1 MLMRKKIVSVLIL
14 VILSIFLISC
24 GKLKTEYDI
33 EEFGVI
39 YEKTEEMFEKE
50 SEYLT
55 KDELNGDKGYELYR
69 KCSQK
74 TGLPFNKEITIRGK
88 KQAASTSGFYVKSS
102 DGKYSIYCYVD
113 SKEINKSL
121 FVDNG
126 ESIVVKGVFSKKDV
140 GYHFIS
146 DPVIISPEDINM
158 DYKSNI
164 SDTLDNIDDIECSV
178 VIGEIVDLQTLDE
191 FNELMDIM
199 DGTVTY
205 ESSDIYYE
213 NVITVSDGNDK
224 NGLISFTCN
233 DDNLKIGD
241 KIALSGYVNSLAELL
256 LADGTT
262 DTWWGFI
269 DNVSNVY
276 VFE

>member
-1 MLMRKKIVSVLIL
+1 MRKQIVTVLIL
-14 VILSIFLISC
+14 AILSIFLISC
-24 GKLKTEYDI
+24 GKSKTEYDI
-33 EEFGVI
+33 EEFGAI

-55 KDELNGDKGYELYR
+55 KDELNGDKGNELYK

-88 KQAASTSGFYVKSS
+88 KEAAPISGFYVKSS
-102 DGKYSIYCYVD
+102 DGKYSVYCHVD
-113 SKEINKSL
+113 SNEINKSL

-126 ESIVVKGVFSKKDV
+126 ESIVVKGVFAKKDV
-140 GYHFIS
+140 GYCFIS
-146 DPVIISPEDINM
+146 DPVIISPENINT
-158 DYKSNI
+158 DYKSNV
-164 SDTLDNIDDIECSV
+164 SDTLDNIDDIVCSV
-178 VIGEIVDLQTLDE
+178 VIGEIVDVQSLDE
-191 FNELMDIM
+191 FNDLMDIM
-199 DGTVTY
+199 VGTVTY
-205 ESSDIYYE
+205 ESSDVYYE
-213 NVITVSDGNDK
+213 NVITVSDGNDE

-241 KIALSGYVNSLAELL
+241 KISISGYVNSLAELL

-262 DTWWGFI
+262 ETWWGFI